1 MLRKCQFFL
10 LLFLIFSFKNSIQ
23 QECSYTTGIQ
33 LAGSD
38 LLEKPLIVHT
48 INQCCQFC
56 LQQPNCQAWYGTLY
70 FSRVNLSRFFIK

>member
-10 LLFLIFSFKNSIQ
+10 IFFLIVCFKNSIQ
-23 QECSYTTGIQ
+23 QECSYTAGIQ

-48 INQCCQFC
+48 INQCCQLC
-56 LQQPNCQAWYGTLY
+56 LQQPNCQAW
-70 FSRVNLSRFFIK
+70 